1 MKLFNTTPANVA
13 ILAIMELG
21 DLPKN
26 HAFKRG
32 TTRGRNPRY
41 NGIG

>member
-1 MKLFNTTPANVA
+1 MRFETIVA

-21 DLPKN
+21 DLPGDIIVVQTN
-26 HAFKRG
+26 FRS
-32 TTRGRNPRY
+32 RNPRY